1 MTRRA
6 KLALVLSI
14 LAVIVLLVA
23 VSYSVSRRIPS
34 GSVLVINLSGE
45 MHDQRPSGLMG
56 LRAGDITL
64 QHEVLDAIRAA
75 KDDSRIA
82 GLVVEVGSPA
92 FGWARAQE
100 VRTAL
105 AEFRASDKPSIC
117 YLQNDTSGNLPYFIA
132 TACGE
137 VWVVPTSVLAING
150 LMAQSLFVRGTL
162 DKLGVYP
169 DMYHIGDYKSAKNMF
184 TEKRYTPAHREMSEW
199 LMRGVLEQYV
209 AGVAEARGLEPAA
222 FSEAV
227 RQGPFLLDEAI
238 ERKLVDRA
246 AYRDEI
252 HEFFREKHGDWK
264 PVALGKY
271 VEQMSPGSGE
281 TIAIVNATGT
291 IVVGNSSYNPLTG
304 FTMGSDS
311 VAADLRRA
319 RRDDAVKAIILRVDS
334 GGGSA
339 VASEIIRREI
349 RLAREKKPVVVSMS
363 DVAGSGGYWIAMDAN
378 RILAEPSTITASIGV
393 VYGKMNISGLYN
405 LLGLSVDH
413 IPSSENATLF
423 WEQQNFTPAQRR
435 MIEKLMAQI
444 YQDFI
449 AGVAGGRGMTT
460 EAVDKIGRGR
470 VFTGAQALELGLV
483 DELGGIERALAVA
496 KELAKIPAD
505 ASVRTLRYPETKTF
519 WQSVFSGDVFAA
531 RDDSS
536 PVAALADL
544 RRWAERAEPIQARMP
559 FELRIR

>member
-6 KLALVLSI
+6 KVALVLSI
-14 LAVIVLLVA
+14 LAVIVLLAA

-45 MHDQRPSGLMG
+45 MQDQRPSGLMG

-64 QHEVLDAIRAA
+64 QHNVLDAIRAA

-82 GLVVEVGSPA
+82 GLVVEVGSPE

-105 AEFRASDKPSIC
+105 LEFRASDKPSIC

-137 VWVVPTSVLAING
+137 VWMVPTSVLSING

-169 DMYHIGDYKSAKNMF
+169 DMFHIGDYKSAKNMF

-199 LMRGVLEQYV
+199 LMRSILEQYV
-209 AGVAEARGLEPAA
+209 AGAAEARGIEPAA
-222 FSEAV
+222 FAEAV
-227 RQGPFLLDEAI
+227 RQGPFLLDEAR
-238 ERKLVDRA
+238 ERKLIDRA

-264 PVALGKY
+264 PVSLGKY
-271 VEQMSPGSGE
+271 VEQMSSGSGE

-291 IVVGNSSYNPLTG
+291 IVVGSSSYNPLTG

-319 RRDDAVKAIILRVDS
+319 RRDDSVKAIILRVDS

-339 VASEIIRREI
+339 VASEIIRREV

-378 RILAEPSTITASIGV
+378 KILAEPSTITASIGV

-435 MIEKLMAQI
+435 MIEKLMGQI

-483 DELGGIERALAVA
+483 DELGGVERALAVA
-496 KELAKIPAD
+496 KELAEIPAD
-505 ASVRTLRYPETKTF
+505 AAVRIVRYPETKTF
-519 WQSVFSGDVFAA
+519 WQSVFSGDVFAPGV
-531 RDDSS
+531 DSS
-536 PVAALADL
+536 PAGALAEL
-544 RRWAERAEPIQARMP
+544 RRWAERSEPIQARMP

>member
-45 MHDQRPSGLMG
+45 MQDQRPPGLMG

-64 QHEVLDAIRAA
+64 QHNVLDAIRAA
-75 KDDSRIA
+75 KADSRIA

-137 VWVVPTSVLAING
+137 VWMVPTSVLSING

-199 LMRGVLEQYV
+199 LMRSILEQYV
-209 AGVAEARGLEPAA
+209 AGVAEARGIEPAA
-222 FSEAV
+222 FAEAV

-264 PVALGKY
+264 PVSLGKY

-291 IVVGNSSYNPLTG
+291 IVVGSSSYNPLTG

-319 RRDDAVKAIILRVDS
+319 RRDDSVKAIILRVDS

-378 RILAEPSTITASIGV
+378 KILAEPSTITASIGV

-435 MIEKLMAQI
+435 MIEKLMGQI

-496 KELAKIPAD
+496 KELAGIPAD
-505 ASVRTLRYPETKTF
+505 ASVRIVRYPETKTF
-519 WQSVFSGDVFAA
+519 WQTVFSGEVFAPRA
-531 RDDSS
+531 DTS
-536 PVAALADL
+536 PVAALAEL